1 MVLADYLQQ
10 FDKLAIAFSG
20 GVDSSYLLYA
30 AVQSGIEVQPY
41 FVKSPFVPTFERE
54 DALRL
59 ADSLGVT
66 VKEIPVNAL
75 ADETIVNNP
84 SNRCYYCKQ
93 AVFTAIINQ
102 ANQDGFH
109 HIVDGTNASDEYDER
124 PGMKAL
130 QELHVFSPLRVCG
143 LTKQMIRDVSR
154 TAGLFTWNKP
164 SYACLA
170 TRFPTNQRIT
180 QEGLHKVEQAEDYL
194 FELGF
199 SDFRVRLVGNVAKL
213 QVPERQLQF
222 VLQHRTVILERF
234 EALFDDVLLDLHTR

>member
-1 MVLADYLQQ
+1 MELTKYLQQ

-20 GVDSSYLLYA
+20 GVDSSYLLYV

-41 FVKSPFVPTFERE
+41 FVKSPFVPKFERE

-59 ADSLGVT
+59 ADLLGVT

-75 ADETIVNNP
+75 ADETIVSNP

-93 AVFTAIINQ
+93 AVFTAITNQ

-109 HIVDGTNASDEYDER
+109 YIVDGTNASDDYDDR

-130 QELHVFSPLRVCG
+130 QELHVFSPLRECG
-143 LTKQMIRDVSR
+143 LTKQMIRDASR
-154 TAGLFTWNKP
+154 TARLFTWNKP

-180 QEGLHKVEQAEDYL
+180 QEGLHKVEQAEGYL

-199 SDFRVRLVGNVAKL
+199 SDFRVRLVGNAAKL
-213 QVPERQLQF
+213 QVPERQVQF
-222 VLQHRTVILERF
+222 VLQYRTVILERF